1 MANKL
6 FLDTNILIDFTLR
19 RESELQETDTL
30 FELGEEKKL
39 DLFVSE
45 SVITTTL
52 YFLQKEKINGIAV
65 LRELSSCIN
74 IVHLKK
80 DVLFSQLEHFKE
92 AEDGLLYFM
101 AAKANLNFFITRN
114 IKHFRFQLPSLPVL
128 TPIQFLKFYNSGND
142 IS

>member
-6 FLDTNILIDFTLR
+6 FLDTNVLIDFTLR
-19 RESELQETDTL
+19 REFELHATDTL
-30 FELGEEKKL
+30 FELGEDKKL

-52 YFLQKEKINGIAV
+52 YFLQKEKIDGVAV

-74 IVHLKK
+74 IVSLKK
-80 DVLFSQLEHFKE
+80 DIFFSQLEHFKE
-92 AEDGLLYFM
+92 TEDGLLYFM

-114 IKHFRFQLPSLPVL
+114 TKHFKFQLPSLPVL
-128 TPIQFLKFYNSGND
+128 TPVQFLKFYNSDND
-142 IS
+142 L

>member
-1 MANKL
+1 MKSMANKL
-6 FLDTNILIDFTLR
+6 FLDTNILIDYTLR
-19 RESELQETDTL
+19 REFELQATDTL

-52 YFLQKEKINGIAV
+52 YFLQKEKVNGMAV

-74 IVHLKK
+74 FVHLKK

-92 AEDGLLYFM
+92 TEDGLLYFM
-101 AAKANLNFFITRN
+101 AAKANLNFFITRD
-114 IKHFRFQLPSLPVL
+114 IKHFKYQL
-128 TPIQFLKFYNSGND
+128 
-142 IS
+142 